1 MQQRPSKK
9 IQMKSLRQHF
19 AAYTLTPAWKITWD
33 WKVLDVIN
41 VNACLRVTWERVC
54 PCLSGHIQTQ
64 AVPLPSCSFRGSGSD
79 SCPSCLN
86 RAHTVLKKTCSA
98 HCSEVSLH
106 FCLSAGFCQAGQT
119 KDTKKHPTLAARHNE
134 HGNDTHTYTGLKRQ
148 TSLSPSKTEDILSF
162 KIKQKIKTK
171 GTEKKH
177 FQQTNLL
184 NIFLLNKEVE
194 IFCSLHSN
202 KESPPKGD
210 SKGKT

>member
-119 KDTKKHPTLAARHNE
+119 KDTKKHPTLAQP
-134 HGNDTHTYTGLKRQ
+134 GIMSMVMTHTYTQGLKDKP
-148 TSLSPSKTEDILSF
+148 LSPPQRQRIY
-162 KIKQKIKTK
+162 
-171 GTEKKH
+171 
-177 FQQTNLL
+177 
-184 NIFLLNKEVE
+184 FLLK
-194 IFCSLHSN
+194 SN
-202 KESPPKGD
+202 RK
-210 SKGKT
+210 

>member
-41 VNACLRVTWERVC
+41 VNAWVTWERVC

-119 KDTKKHPTLAARHNE
+119 KDTKKHPTLAQP
-134 HGNDTHTYTGLKRQ
+134 GIMSMVMTHTHTQGLKDKP
-148 TSLSPSKTEDILSF
+148 LSPPQRQRIY
-162 KIKQKIKTK
+162 
-171 GTEKKH
+171 
-177 FQQTNLL
+177 
-184 NIFLLNKEVE
+184 FLLK
-194 IFCSLHSN
+194 SN
-202 KESPPKGD
+202 RK
-210 SKGKT
+210 

>member
-41 VNACLRVTWERVC
+41 VNACLRATWERVC

-119 KDTKKHPTLAARHNE
+119 KDTKKHPTLAQP
-134 HGNDTHTYTGLKRQ
+134 GIMSMVMTHTHTQGLKDKP
-148 TSLSPSKTEDILSF
+148 LSPPQRQRIY
-162 KIKQKIKTK
+162 
-171 GTEKKH
+171 
-177 FQQTNLL
+177 
-184 NIFLLNKEVE
+184 FLLK
-194 IFCSLHSN
+194 SN
-202 KESPPKGD
+202 RK
-210 SKGKT
+210 